1 MRLGGALRVEGEC
14 EDRFA
19 GVREVFESSFA
30 TGEVGA
36 AVAVTIGKRLVLDL
50 WGGHRDAAR
59 TRPWTR
65 DTIANVYSTTKGITA
80 ICANRLAEQGKLDL
94 DAPVARYW
102 PEFGAAGK
110 ERVPVRWLLSH
121 RAGLPALR
129 EDIPAPARFDWGY
142 WTGALA
148 AEAPFWE
155 PGTQHGYHALTYG
168 YLVGEVV
175 RRVDGRSL
183 GTYVRQELS
192 EPLDLDFH
200 LGLAPEDDARV
211 AEILPA
217 PPAPPGM
224 PDPFA
229 AARKDPASLVGRVFA
244 NPTLTP
250 ADVNTRAWRAAEV
263 PAANGHG
270 TARGLARI
278 YGALATDGTLDGVHV
293 LSPGQIESANTEQS
307 NGLDLVLAPLPSR
320 FGLGFM
326 LTQPM
331 IPFGPNPRAF
341 GHPGAGGSIAF
352 ADPDAKLGFAYTMN
366 QMQTGLGGD
375 ARGFALIAAVYAA
388 LRR

>member
-1 MRLGGALRVEGEC
+1 
-14 EDRFA
+14 
-19 GVREVFESSFA
+19 
-30 TGEVGA
+30 
-36 AVAVTIGKRLVLDL
+36 
-50 WGGHRDAAR
+50 
-59 TRPWTR
+59 
-65 DTIANVYSTTKGITA
+65 
-80 ICANRLAEQGKLDL
+80 
-94 DAPVARYW
+94 
-102 PEFGAAGK
+102 
-110 ERVPVRWLLSH
+110 
-121 RAGLPALR
+121 
-129 EDIPAPARFDWGY
+129 
-142 WTGALA
+142 
-148 AEAPFWE
+148 
-155 PGTQHGYHALTYG
+155 
-168 YLVGEVV
+168 VGEVV

-183 GTYVRQELS
+183 GTYLRQEIS

-200 LGLAPEDDARV
+200 VGLAAVHDARV
-211 AEILPA
+211 ADILPA
-217 PPAPPGM
+217 PPTPPGM

-244 NPTLTP
+244 NPTVTP

-270 TARGLARI
+270 TARGLARV

-293 LSPGQIESANTEQS
+293 LSPGQIERANTEQS

-388 LRR
+388 LRP